1 MPQGTLFD
9 GFCLQPGDEPG
20 SERLLQEAVQSW
32 GPPEIFAIAKRKKKE
47 IKNKSGIPEDGRRK
61 KLSWHSTGSV

>member
-20 SERLLQEAVQSW
+20 SERLLQEAVGSW
-32 GPPEIFAIAKRKKKE
+32 GPPEIFAIAKKKK
-47 IKNKSGIPEDGRRK
+47 K
-61 KLSWHSTGSV
+61 KK